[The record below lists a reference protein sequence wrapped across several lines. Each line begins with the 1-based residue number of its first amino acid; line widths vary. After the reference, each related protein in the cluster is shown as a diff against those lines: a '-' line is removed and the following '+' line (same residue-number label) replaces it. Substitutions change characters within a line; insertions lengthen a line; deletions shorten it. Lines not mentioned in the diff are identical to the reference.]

1 MERRRL
7 LASSLAASALAL
19 SGSSF
24 SQQAAQTPSATAG
37 REYYLL
43 RRYQFLWGP
52 QGRPAHN
59 FFRDALVPALNR
71 LEIKPVGVFNVRIG
85 PDAPA
90 VYVLLPS
97 TSLETLANIEE
108 RLAQDSEYLKAGTAF
123 LNAPSREPS
132 YVRAQA
138 TLLRALEGWPKLVL
152 PAATAQHGPRLF
164 ELRTYETFT
173 EQDHTRKLE
182 MINTGYY
189 DIFRE
194 AGFGQV
200 FYGNTLVGARMP
212 DLMYMLGF
220 SDMAER
226 EKNWAAFFASPAWK
240 KLSTMP
246 RYTFEQIVSK
256 VSNIILSPADYSQ
269 I

>member
-1 MERRRL
+1 MQRRKL
-7 LASSLAASALAL
+7 LTSSLAASAVAL
-19 SGSSF
+19 TGPVF
-24 SQQAAQTPSATAG
+24 GQQAAASSSLAGG

-43 RRYQFLWGP
+43 RRYQLLWGP
-52 QGRPAHN
+52 QVRPAHN
-59 FFRDALVPALNR
+59 FFREALVPAVNR
-71 LEIKPVGVFNVRIG
+71 LGIKPVGVFNCHIA

-90 VYVLLPS
+90 VYVLLRGA
-97 TSLETLANIEE
+97 SLETLANLEE
-108 RLAQDSEYLKAGTAF
+108 RLAQDSEYLKAGAAF

-132 YVRAQA
+132 YVRMQA

-152 PAATAQHGPRLF
+152 PAATAQRGPRLF

-182 MINTGYY
+182 MINTGYF

-194 AGFGQV
+194 AGFWQV
-200 FYGNTLVGARMP
+200 FYGNTRVGARMP
-212 DLMYMLGF
+212 DLTYMLGF
-220 SDMAER
+220 PGLTER
-226 EKNWAAFFASPAWK
+226 EKYWAAFFASPAWK
-240 KLSTMP
+240 KLSTLP

-256 VSNIILSPADYSQ
+256 VSNVILSPTDYSQ

>member
-1 MERRRL
+1 MERRKL
-7 LASSLAASALAL
+7 LTSSLAASAVAL
-19 SGSSF
+19 TGPTF
-24 SQQAAQTPSATAG
+24 GQQALQSSLAAGG

-52 QGRPAHN
+52 QGQPAHD
-59 FFRDALVPALNR
+59 FFHEVLVPAVNR
-71 LEIKPVGVFNVRIG
+71 LGIKPVGVFNIQIA

-90 VYVLLPS
+90 IYVLLPS
-97 TSLETLANIEE
+97 ASLETLANLEE
-108 RLAQDSEYLKAGTAF
+108 HLAQDPEYLKAGATF

-132 YVRAQA
+132 YIRMQA

-152 PAATAQHGPRLF
+152 PAATAQGGRRLF
-164 ELRTYETFT
+164 ELRTYETLT

-182 MINTGYY
+182 MINTGYF

-194 AGFGQV
+194 AGFSQV

-212 DLMYMLGF
+212 DLTYMLSF
-220 SDMAER
+220 PDMTER
-226 EKNWAAFFASPAWK
+226 EKYWAAFFASPAWK
-240 KLSTMP
+240 KLSTLP

-256 VSNIILSPADYSQ
+256 VSNVILNPTDYSQ